1 MIYKYFPEKF
11 ANVEAAS
18 GITKEELDFVKYCY
32 GSSSSSVASEAEDSS
47 VSTATEPE
55 LLYRYDSYDDSSV
68 DHSPL
73 HDQIEHTIHR
83 NKELQESSTTAFNK
97 FWTEQEDTA
106 TKYIAMIPVIVPRQE
121 ILACSMTA

>member
-18 GITKEELDFVKYCY
+18 GITQEELDFVKYCY
-32 GSSSSSVASEAEDSS
+32 GSSSSVAAETEGSS

-68 DHSPL
+68 EHSPL
-73 HDQIEHTIHR
+73 HDQIEHAIHMDE
-83 NKELQESSTTAFNK
+83 ELQESSTTTFNK

-106 TKYIAMIPVIVPRQE
+106 KKYISMIPVVVPRQE